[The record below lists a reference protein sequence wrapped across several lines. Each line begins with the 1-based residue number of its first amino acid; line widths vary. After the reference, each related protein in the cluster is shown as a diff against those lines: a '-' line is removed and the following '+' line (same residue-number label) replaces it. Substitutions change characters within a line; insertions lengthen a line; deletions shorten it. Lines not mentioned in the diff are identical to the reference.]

1 MKYPE
6 NVYTPT
12 LSLNLE
18 LKRCHWVI
26 SYSNGLQTQNNGRS
40 SYRGRRSN
48 SVREESSISTI
59 TTHAKSSESFS
70 CSLTDHHK
78 EAKQSSPT
86 PAQSHP
92 ADEPMK
98 FKQILDLPSNNL
110 EGSLLF
116 FSTVFCSYEISLSF
130 PLVACCACSANLFKT
145 FKINTVFPLVLLILL
160 PSGCLRSARE

>member
-1 MKYPE
+1 M
-6 NVYTPT
+6 
-12 LSLNLE
+12 
-18 LKRCHWVI
+18 
-26 SYSNGLQTQNNGRS
+26 QNNRRS
-40 SYRGRRSN
+40 SYSGRRSS

-59 TTHAKSSESFS
+59 KTHAKSSERFS

-78 EAKQSSPT
+78 EAKQNSTT

-98 FKQILDLPSNNL
+98 VKQILDPSSNNL

-160 PSGCLRSARE
+160 PSGCLRSAWE

>member
-1 MKYPE
+1 MDCRHRKTAIVHTGE
-6 NVYTPT
+6 GEV
-12 LSLNLE
+12 
-18 LKRCHWVI
+18 
-26 SYSNGLQTQNNGRS
+26 TQEGRNP
-40 SYRGRRSN
+40 RSVPSQHMPSPQN
-48 SVREESSISTI
+48 ASP
-59 TTHAKSSESFS
+59 
-70 CSLTDHHK
+70 DHHK

-86 PAQSHP
+86 PTQSHP

-98 FKQILDLPSNNL
+98 FKRILDPSSNNL

-145 FKINTVFPLVLLILL
+145 FKINTVFPFVLLILL